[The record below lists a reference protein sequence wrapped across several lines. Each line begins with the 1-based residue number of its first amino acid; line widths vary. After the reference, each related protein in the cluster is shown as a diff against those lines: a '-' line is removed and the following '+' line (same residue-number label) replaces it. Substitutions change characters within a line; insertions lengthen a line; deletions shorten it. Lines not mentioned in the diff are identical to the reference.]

1 MELGFIG
8 LGRMGANM
16 VRRLLKHGHTVV
28 VWNRTYEKAERMA
41 QEGAIPTKTL
51 QELAQKLSPPRVAW
65 IMVPQG
71 KPVDQVLAGLVP
83 HLEPGDIVIDGG
95 NSHYTD
101 SQRRAREL
109 AEKGIRFLDVGVSGG
124 VWGLEYGYG
133 IMIGGPE
140 DAFRYAE
147 PVFQA
152 LAPAEG
158 YAHLGP
164 SGAGH
169 FVKMVH
175 NGIEYGMLQA
185 IGEGFAVMQAK
196 TEFNLDLKKIAH
208 IWQHGTVIRCWLL
221 ELLERAFEQEPGL
234 EDIVGYVED
243 SGEGRWTL
251 LEALDLDVPVPVIA
265 ESLFARFYSRLDDSF
280 AARVVA
286 ALRNQ
291 FGGHRVRRRSEK
303 A

>member
-1 MELGFIG
+1 MKLGFVG

-16 VRRLLKHGHTVV
+16 VRRLLQKGHEVV
-28 VWNRTYEKAERMA
+28 VWNRTYEKAERLGR
-41 QEGAIPTKTL
+41 EGAIPTRTL
-51 QELAQKLSPPRVAW
+51 QELAQNLPTPRVVW

-71 KPVDQVLAGLVP
+71 KPVDEVLQNLVP
-83 HLEPGDIVIDGG
+83 HLSAGDIVIDGG

-101 SQRRAREL
+101 SQRRAQEL
-109 AEKGIRFLDVGVSGG
+109 ANRGIRFLDVGVSGG
-124 VWGLEYGYG
+124 VWGLQYGYG

-140 DAFRYAE
+140 DAFREIE
-147 PVFQA
+147 PIFQA
-152 LAPAEG
+152 LAPPEG

-185 IGEGFAVMQAK
+185 IGEGFAVMRAK
-196 TEFNLDLKKIAH
+196 TEFQLDLKKIAH

-221 ELLERAFEQEPGL
+221 ELLERALDQEPGL

-251 LEALDLDVPVPVIA
+251 LEALKLDVPVPVIA
-265 ESLFARFYSRLDDSF
+265 ESLFARLYSRLEDAF

-291 FGGHRVRRRSEK
+291 FGGHPVRRRSRNT
-303 A
+303 

>member
-1 MELGFIG
+1 MKLGFIG
-8 LGRMGANM
+8 LGRMGSNM
-16 VRRLLKHGHTVV
+16 VRRLLRYGHEVV
-28 VWNRTYEKAERMA
+28 VWNRTYQKAEALAR
-41 QEGAIPTKTL
+41 EGAVASRTL
-51 QELAQKLSPPRVAW
+51 EDLARQLPKPRVVW

-71 KPVDQVLAGLVP
+71 KPVDEVLQNLVP

-101 SQRRAREL
+101 SQRRARDL
-109 AEKGIRFLDVGVSGG
+109 AGQGIQFLDVGVSGG
-124 VWGLEYGYG
+124 IWGLQYGYG
-133 IMIGGPE
+133 LMIGGPE
-140 DAFRYAE
+140 EAFHQVE

-196 TEFNLDLKKIAH
+196 KEFALDLKTIAH
-208 IWQHGTVIRCWLL
+208 IWQHGTVIRSWLL
-221 ELLERAFEQEPGL
+221 ELLERALDQEPGL

-251 LEALDLDVPVPVIA
+251 LEALNLDVPVPVIA
-265 ESLFARFYSRLDDSF
+265 ESLFARFYSRQEDSF

-291 FGGHRVRRRSEK
+291 FGGHRVHRRSEET
-303 A
+303 

>member
-1 MELGFIG
+1 MKLGFIG

-16 VRRLLKHGHTVV
+16 VRRLLRHGHQVV
-28 VWNRTYEKAERMA
+28 VWNRTYAKAEAMA
-41 QEGAIPTKTL
+41 REGALPARTL
-51 QELAQKLSPPRVAW
+51 QELVQQLPRPRVAW

-71 KPVDQVLAGLVP
+71 KPVDEVLHALVP

-101 SQRRAREL
+101 SQERAQRL
-109 AEKGIRFLDVGVSGG
+109 AEQGIQFLDVGVSGG
-124 VWGLEYGYG
+124 VWGLQYGYG
-133 IMIGGPE
+133 LMIGGPE
-140 DAFRYAE
+140 EAFRHVE

-164 SGAGH
+164 NGAGH

-185 IGEGFAVMQAK
+185 LGEGFAVMKAK
-196 TEFNLDLKKIAH
+196 QEFSLDLKTIAH

-221 ELLERAFEQEPGL
+221 ELLERALEQEPGL

-251 LEALDLDVPVPVIA
+251 LEALQLDTPVPVIA
-265 ESLFARFYSRLDDSF
+265 ESLFARFYSRQRDSF

-291 FGGHRVRRRSEK
+291 FGGHPVRRRSENP
-303 A
+303 